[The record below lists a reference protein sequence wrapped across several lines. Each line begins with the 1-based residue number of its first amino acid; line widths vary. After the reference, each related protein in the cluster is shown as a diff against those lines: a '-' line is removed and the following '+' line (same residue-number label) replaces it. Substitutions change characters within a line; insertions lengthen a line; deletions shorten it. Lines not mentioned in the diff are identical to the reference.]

1 MANQQPDFAVAAQYV
16 HQFGDQVALMGNTA
30 IGGLAAVLEE
40 IQRINQRFDRFEQS
54 LKAELKAERVN
65 NISRLQNSSVT
76 HPDQH
81 LAVLHSY
88 VDNTPLPNFPATP
101 ADIPDLSNANLGVI
115 LRQLELSV
123 AGDRLEKEGR
133 LRVAIGLLE
142 RAV

>member
-1 MANQQPDFAVAAQYV
+1 MANPQPDFAVAAQAA
-16 HQFGDQVALMGNTA
+16 HQLGDQLALMGNTA
-30 IGGLAAVLEE
+30 VGGLAAILQE
-40 IQRINQRFDRFEQS
+40 IQRMNQRFEQRFDRFELS
-54 LKAELKAERVN
+54 LKAERVN

-76 HPDQH
+76 RPNQH

-88 VDNTPLPNFPATP
+88 ADNTPLPNFPDTP
-101 ADIPDLSNANLGVI
+101 AAISGLSNANLGVL

-142 RAV
+142 ERV

>member
-1 MANQQPDFAVAAQYV
+1 MANPQPDFAVAAQAA
-16 HQFGDQVALMGNTA
+16 HQLGDQLALMGNTA
-30 IGGLAAVLEE
+30 VGGLAAILQE
-40 IQRINQRFDRFEQS
+40 IQRMNQRFDRFEHS
-54 LKAELKAERVN
+54 LKAERVN

-76 HPDQH
+76 RPNQH

-88 VDNTPLPNFPATP
+88 ADNTPLPNFPDTP
-101 ADIPDLSNANLGVI
+101 AAISGLSNANLGVL

-142 RAV
+142 ERV